1 MIDTKKIEKLARQ
14 VRNALPQSIRN
25 LGDDAEQKIRQVLQ
39 TQLTKLDL
47 ISRDEFDV
55 QTQVLVR
62 TREKLAQLEKRLSDL
77 ETNNPSTAT
86 ESKKQSTAGDARS

>member
-14 VRNALPQSIRN
+14 VHNALPQSLRN
-25 LGDDAEQKIRQVLQ
+25 LGEDAEQKIRQVLQ
-39 TQLTKLDL
+39 SQLTKLDL

-62 TREKLAQLEKRLSDL
+62 TREKLAQLEKRLNDL
-77 ETNNPSTAT
+77 ESQHPPALAESTGEPT
-86 ESKKQSTAGDARS
+86 PGNKT